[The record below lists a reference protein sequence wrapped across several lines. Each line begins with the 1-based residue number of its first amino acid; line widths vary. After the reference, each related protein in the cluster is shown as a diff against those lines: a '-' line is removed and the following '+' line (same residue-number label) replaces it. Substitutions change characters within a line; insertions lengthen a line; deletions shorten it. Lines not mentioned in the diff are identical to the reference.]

1 MLTVLLIVTILAS
14 DVFARKAGKEGKE
27 VESKKRHEKKK
38 RDVEYSK

>member
-1 MLTVLLIVTILAS
+1 MLTILLVFTILAS
-14 DVFARKAGKEGKE
+14 DVFARKAGKE